1 MMRAVLLILVICIY
15 ANVSYGAGLPDV
27 VNKVIPS
34 VCKVL
39 GYKDK
44 DSKPDS
50 EKQPPSNNPLDEYL
64 KKPTQEKLNDNPVA
78 GFGSCFVIKFKDNL
92 YLITNNHVID
102 KAETI
107 KIQFYRTMKHYDA
120 TVIGAD
126 KLSDIAILTM
136 STTDGQRRV
145 LGITPLPLGNSSDL
159 VGGQTVFAI
168 GHPLGQDWSI
178 SKGIVS
184 YAGRRSQNTWQEV
197 VQTDVSI
204 NQGNSGGPLFNMAGE
219 VIGVNTYIL
228 APGPAGSIGVNFSV
242 TSNIAKWVVEQLIVN
257 NEVKRGM
264 LGLSFMIN
272 VDAGELYIKSITG
285 GGGAEQA
292 GLMANDVL
300 LNING
305 REISL
310 IDDVGKAL
318 DFVSP
323 GDIIAVTYRRGD
335 EVKLTNV
342 TTTLLKMMKTNKD

>member
-1 MMRAVLLILVICIY
+1 MMRVVLLILVICIY
-15 ANVSYGAGLPDV
+15 ANASYGAGLPDI

-34 VCKVL
+34 VCKVI

-44 DSKPDS
+44 DSKPDLNK
-50 EKQPPSNNPLDEYL
+50 EPPSDNPLDKYL
-64 KKPTQEKLNDNPVA
+64 KKPTQEKSNDNPVA

-102 KAETI
+102 EAEKI

-126 KLSDIAILTM
+126 ELSDIAVLTM

-145 LGITPLPLGNSSDL
+145 LGITPLPWGNSNDL

-168 GHPLGQDWSI
+168 GHPLGQDWSTT
-178 SKGIVS
+178 KGIVS

-204 NQGNSGGPLFNMAGE
+204 NQGNSGGPMLNLDGE
-219 VIGVNTYIL
+219 VIGVNTFIL
-228 APGPAGSIGVNFSV
+228 APGPAGSIGINFSV
-242 TSNIAKWVVEQLIVN
+242 TSNISKWVVEQLIVN

-272 VDAGELYIKSITG
+272 VDSGELYIKSVTG

-292 GLMANDVL
+292 GLIANDVL

-305 REISL
+305 REINL
-310 IDDVGKAL
+310 IDDIGKAL
-318 DFVSP
+318 DFISP
-323 GDIIAVTYRRGD
+323 GDVIAVTYKRED
-335 EVKLTNV
+335 EVRSIHV
-342 TTTLLKMMKTNKD
+342 TTTLLKIIKEKKD